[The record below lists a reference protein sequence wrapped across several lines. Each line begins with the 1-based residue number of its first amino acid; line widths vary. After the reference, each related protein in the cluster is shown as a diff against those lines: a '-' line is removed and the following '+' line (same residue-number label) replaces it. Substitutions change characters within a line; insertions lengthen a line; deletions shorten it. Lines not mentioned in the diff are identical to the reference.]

1 MRTTTKLLLSIV
13 LSLHLGWACAQPK
26 APQSNADHRVA
37 LVIGNDIYRHIPK
50 LENAVNDAEAM
61 AKELRDVGF
70 EVLRHSNLD
79 RRGMNVA
86 IRDFEKRIEG
96 GGVGVFF
103 FAGHGVQ
110 TKAGG
115 NLLLPVDV
123 PLPSDEKLLTN
134 DAVVLAD
141 VLEDMKN
148 AKAKFTLAI
157 VDACRDNPL
166 AKAGVR
172 NVGGTRGLAP
182 VQAEGTMVIFSAGA
196 GQQALDKIGPND
208 TAKNGLFTREFIT
221 GMREPNVP
229 VDRMVKGVQRRV
241 QEKAQ
246 SVGHTQRP
254 AIYNESTD
262 DFIFRVTATPAT
274 STANVPARALGHDPE
289 SEYWNFI
296 RETERPE
303 LFEAYLAEF
312 PKGRFIK
319 AAELRLRMLVARA
332 APAAQATTVALN
344 KPANT
349 GAVPVVAGSKRS
361 LNELLNEEVI
371 TVKTGGFLSG
381 RDLETTY
388 YRPEGP
394 GPFPVMV
401 YVHPFQEGLAAGT
414 HARVTPKLFA
424 LHAVARGYAVA
435 VPSLPGYGKS
445 VGLSSIQAE
454 CDPLR
459 FNESLS
465 DVIYKFIV
473 AGLGRPYIDASRVVL
488 YGGWVPSCLSR
499 GSIAGVKGVIHTN
512 GGMLS
517 GRNCDIREINTN
529 AAIEY
534 ARTATVKQIWLYG
547 KTETNL
553 DVLKLDQALQ
563 ALPTVKTGLVS
574 LFRLDR
580 PSPGSEGAYRGAA
593 PWLHIDEFLSSIAL
607 PARADYG
614 FANALAG
621 ANGEVS
627 VSVDSKNWTET
638 QQAALTDF
646 ESAKGPKAYAMQ
658 REGRNAWG
666 WVTGG
671 EAVGA
676 VALARCER
684 AGDVTCKVTMM
695 TERQ

>member
-1 MRTTTKLLLSIV
+1 
-13 LSLHLGWACAQPK
+13 
-26 APQSNADHRVA
+26 
-37 LVIGNDIYRHIPK
+37 
-50 LENAVNDAEAM
+50 
-61 AKELRDVGF
+61 
-70 EVLRHSNLD
+70 
-79 RRGMNVA
+79 
-86 IRDFEKRIEG
+86 
-96 GGVGVFF
+96 
-103 FAGHGVQ
+103 
-110 TKAGG
+110 
-115 NLLLPVDV
+115 
-123 PLPSDEKLLTN
+123 
-134 DAVVLAD
+134 
-141 VLEDMKN
+141 
-148 AKAKFTLAI
+148 
-157 VDACRDNPL
+157 
-166 AKAGVR
+166 
-172 NVGGTRGLAP
+172 
-182 VQAEGTMVIFSAGA
+182 MVIFSAGA

-262 DFIFRVTATPAT
+262 DFIFRVAAVTPAP
-274 STANVPARALGHDPE
+274 AAAPLARATGHDPE

-303 LFEAYLAEF
+303 LFEAYLVDF
-312 PKGRFIK
+312 PKGRFVK
-319 AAELRLRMLVARA
+319 PAELRLRMLTARA
-332 APAAQATTVALN
+332 APAVQATTVAATPA
-344 KPANT
+344 KPTSTVAT
-349 GAVPVVAGSKRS
+349 PTVAAGSKRS

-371 TVKTGGFLSG
+371 TVKAGGFLNG

-388 YRPEGP
+388 YRPDGP

-401 YVHPFQEGLAAGT
+401 YVHPFQEGLAAGSQP
-414 HARVTPKLFA
+414 RVTPKLFA
-424 LHAVARGYAVA
+424 LHAIARGYAVA
-435 VPSLPGYGKS
+435 VPSMPGYGKS
-445 VGLSSIQAE
+445 VGWSSIQAE

-465 DVIYKFIV
+465 DVIYKFMV
-473 AGLGRPYIDASRVVL
+473 AGLTRPYIDASRVVL

-499 GSIAGVKGVIHTN
+499 GNIAGVKGVIHTN

-517 GRNCDIREINTN
+517 GRNCDIREINTT

-534 ARTATVKQIWLYG
+534 ARTATVKQLWLYG

-553 DVLKLDQALQ
+553 DVLKLEQAVQ
-563 ALPTVKTGLVS
+563 ALPAIQTSLVKLH
-574 LFRLDR
+574 RLDR
-580 PSPGSEGAYRGAA
+580 PSPGSEGAFRGAA
-593 PWLHIDEFLSSIAL
+593 PWQQIDEFLAGIAL

-614 FANALAG
+614 FAKALAG

-627 VSVDSKNWTET
+627 VTVESKNWTEI